1 MCGMQHSKVMNI
13 LHVELSQVTGASA
26 SAVSELL
33 TTNYKAHIFFFG
45 WWGWVGVEVGGEVG
59 GGVGEEVGEFNVIAW

>member
-33 TTNYKAHIFFFG
+33 TIFEMVDNKDVKKRKELEM
-45 WWGWVGVEVGGEVG
+45 WQIKHVSYM
-59 GGVGEEVGEFNVIAW
+59 

>member
-45 WWGWVGVEVGGEVG
+45 WWGW

>member
-1 MCGMQHSKVMNI
+1 MFVAEYIHWEIHIQCVACNTQIVMNI

-33 TTNYKAHIFFFG
+33 TITINYKAHIFFFV
-45 WWGWVGVEVGGEVG
+45 WWGWG
-59 GGVGEEVGEFNVIAW
+59 GGGI